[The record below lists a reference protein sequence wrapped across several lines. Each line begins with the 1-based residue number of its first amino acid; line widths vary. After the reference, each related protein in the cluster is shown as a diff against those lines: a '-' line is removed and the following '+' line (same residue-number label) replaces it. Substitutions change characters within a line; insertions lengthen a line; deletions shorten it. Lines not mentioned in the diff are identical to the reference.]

1 MTELRKSVVDSI
13 YEAVSSTYFGA
24 DNYEVTFPESGSPL
38 VKIVFLA
45 QPNYIFTIYD
55 DYRNEGRVSTNESP
69 GAFKLND
76 EYTDLGITS
85 ISNRID
91 AWAGRIRKELSSIGV
106 RKPDTDEIFEKI
118 DEYVQSLESPN
129 DTFSGSE
136 IDELK
141 TKLHDLENRFE
152 ELLEKSQITES
163 ELNSLKAQIRGAE
176 QDLPVFSKAIWYKT
190 SMRKVVGTTKSILTS
205 KEGREVAL
213 GLMKKLIG
221 LE

>member
-1 MTELRKSVVDSI
+1 M
-13 YEAVSSTYFGA
+13 
-24 DNYEVTFPESGSPL
+24 
-38 VKIVFLA
+38 
-45 QPNYIFTIYD
+45 
-55 DYRNEGRVSTNESP
+55 
-69 GAFKLND
+69 
-76 EYTDLGITS
+76 
-85 ISNRID
+85 
-91 AWAGRIRKELSSIGV
+91 
-106 RKPDTDEIFEKI
+106 
-118 DEYVQSLESPN
+118 QSLESPN

-152 ELLEKSQITES
+152 ELLKKSQITES
-163 ELNSLKAQIRGAE
+163 ELKSVKAQIRGAE

-221 LE
+221 LD